1 MSWHME
7 PDKSQQDQ
15 WSHLWLD
22 EAARFEC
29 DGEDLVTVECAE
41 LADELWHHRVM
52 ADEDPDFQD
61 ELDEWHH
68 YIYEKDILLPLEQSC
83 YQGVLLP
90 TGQRA
95 IRLESCPELMLSHL
109 RWFFE
114 LCPTHVKSHLALRIY
129 VLVRLDR
136 ARRTDNP
143 DWRPETA
150 LPAKEES
157 VFFRPATLKFRNY
170 AR

>member
-1 MSWHME
+1 MK
-7 PDKSQQDQ
+7 PDKSKQDQ
-15 WSHLWLD
+15 FGHLWLD
-22 EAARFEC
+22 EAARFEY
-29 DGEDLVTVECAE
+29 DGQDLETAECAE
-41 LADELWHHRVM
+41 LADELWHHRIM
-52 ADEDPDFQD
+52 ADEDPNFQD
-61 ELDEWHH
+61 ELDEWRD

-95 IRLESCPELMLSHL
+95 MRLESCPELMLSHL

-114 LCPTHVKSHLALRIY
+114 LCPTHVKSPLALRIY

-136 ARRTDNP
+136 ARRTGSP

-150 LPAKEES
+150 LPAPEES
-157 VFFRPATLKFRNY
+157 LFFRPAALKFRNY

>member
-1 MSWHME
+1 MAPYISKKARWG
-7 PDKSQQDQ
+7 
-15 WSHLWLD
+15 HLWLD

-29 DGEDLVTVECAE
+29 DDDDLDTVECAE
-41 LADELWHHRVM
+41 LADELWHHRIM
-52 ADEDPDFQD
+52 ADEDPNFQE
-61 ELDEWHH
+61 ELSEWHD

-114 LCPTHVKSHLALRIY
+114 LCSSHVKSHLALRIY

-136 ARRTDNP
+136 ARRTGDP

-150 LPAKEES
+150 PSSEEES
-157 VFFRPATLKFRNY
+157 VFFRPAALKLRNC

>member
-1 MSWHME
+1 M
-7 PDKSQQDQ
+7 
-15 WSHLWLD
+15 D

-29 DGEDLVTVECAE
+29 NDDDLHTVECAD
-41 LADELWHHRVM
+41 LADELWHHSVM
-52 ADEDPDFQD
+52 ADEDPDFQQ
-61 ELDEWHH
+61 ELDEWHD
-68 YIYEKDILLPLEQSC
+68 YIYQKDILLAIEQSC
-83 YQGVLLP
+83 YQGMLLP

-114 LCPTHVKSHLALRIY
+114 LCPIHVESYLVLRMY

-136 ARRTDNP
+136 ARRTGNP
-143 DWRPETA
+143 DWRPDTA
-150 LPAKEES
+150 LPAPDEP

-170 AR
+170 SR

>member
-1 MSWHME
+1 ME
-7 PDKSQQDQ
+7 RQKSKQAR
-15 WSHLWLD
+15 WGRLWQD
-22 EAARFEC
+22 EASRFEY
-29 DGEDLVTVECAE
+29 DGQDLETVECAE
-41 LADELWHHRVM
+41 LADELWHHRIM
-52 ADEDPDFQD
+52 ADEDPNFPD
-61 ELDEWHH
+61 ELDEWHD

-83 YQGVLLP
+83 HQGVLLP

-95 IRLESCPELMLSHL
+95 IRLESCPEMMLSHL

-136 ARRTDNP
+136 ARRTGNP

-150 LPAKEES
+150 PPPAEES
-157 VFFRPATLKFRNY
+157 VFFRPAALKFRNY